1 MLQLHQSDVQIVPYV
16 FGHEMRVEA
25 MVRISH
31 LTFISGREGRY
42 ARDAISPQK
51 RQRHLEAA
59 HGLFW
64 WWCFLTSLLFH
75 NRRRWRRRHLA
86 CSYARTDDDHLQLVR
101 ELSFLICTFDFVL
114 EHLFRRVG
122 RVITQAV
129 PQIQSAARFVAGV
142 PAS

>member
-1 MLQLHQSDVQIVPYV
+1 MLQLDERDVQIVPYV
-16 FGHEMRVEA
+16 FGHEMSIEA

-59 HGLFW
+59 HRFFYW
-64 WWCFLTSLLFH
+64 RRPLTSLLGT
-75 NRRRWRRRHLA
+75 RRRGRRRRHLA
-86 CSYARTDDDHLQLVR
+86 RSHARTDHNNFQLVR
-101 ELSFLICTFDFVL
+101 ELALLICTFDFVL

-122 RVITQAV
+122 RVVT
-129 PQIQSAARFVAGV
+129 
-142 PAS
+142 